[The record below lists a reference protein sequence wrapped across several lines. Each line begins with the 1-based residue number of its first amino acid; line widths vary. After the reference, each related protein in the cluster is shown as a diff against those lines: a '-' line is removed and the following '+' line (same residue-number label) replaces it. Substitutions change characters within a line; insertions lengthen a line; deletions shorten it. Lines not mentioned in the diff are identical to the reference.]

1 MLIRNCAGGVVFY
14 DNKVLIL
21 KNEKGEW
28 IFPKGVIRNGDFPD
42 NVATDRVNVEAGV
55 NAEIIG
61 SSGRTNYE
69 FYSVTRQRP
78 VCNKIVWYVM
88 KADDDKCAP
97 NKEQNFVD
105 GGFYPVEEAL
115 EMITYSQDKS
125 LLMLS
130 FQKYKEDL
138 KSKKND

>member
-1 MLIRNCAGGVVFY
+1 MLIRNCAGGVVFH

-42 NVATDRVNVEAGV
+42 NVAVNRVNVEAGV
-55 NAEIIG
+55 DAEIIG

-88 KADDDKCAP
+88 KTDNGNCVLS
-97 NKEQNFVD
+97 KEQNFQG
-105 GGFYPVEEAL
+105 GGFYAVEEAL
-115 EMITYSQDKS
+115 DMITYSQDKS

-130 FQKYKEDL
+130 FQKYREDL
-138 KSKKND
+138 TSKGK

>member
-1 MLIRNCAGGVVFY
+1 MLIRNCAGGVVFS

-42 NVATDRVNVEAGV
+42 NVAINRVSVEAGV
-55 NAEIIG
+55 DAEIIG

-69 FYSVTRQRP
+69 FYSVSRQRP

-88 KADDDKCAP
+88 KAKDSNCVP
-97 NKEQNFVD
+97 NKDQSFQD

-115 EMITYSQDKS
+115 NMITYSQDKS

-130 FQKYKEDL
+130 FQKYREDIITNV
-138 KSKKND
+138 K

>member
-1 MLIRNCAGGVVFY
+1 MLIRNCAGGVVFH

-42 NVATDRVNVEAGV
+42 NVAINRVSVEAGV
-55 NAEIIG
+55 DAEIIG

-88 KADDDKCAP
+88 KAKDGNCTP
-97 NKEQNFVD
+97 SKEQNFQD
-105 GGFYPVEEAL
+105 GGFFPVEEAL
-115 EMITYSQDKS
+115 NMITYSQDKS

-130 FQKYKEDL
+130 FQKYREDIITNV
-138 KSKKND
+138 K